1 MRKAP
6 KEQIR
11 ERVTQIARMLDRD
24 ELLDRKPGNL
34 SGGQRQRVAMGR
46 AIAREPQLFLMDEP
60 LSNLDAKLRVHMRAE
75 IAKLQREV
83 GVTTL
88 YVTHDQ
94 VEAMTMGSMIAVM
107 RRGELQQYGSP
118 LDLYAAPANLFVAT
132 FLGSPAMNVL
142 RGTMAGSNGGFSV
155 RVGETDI
162 HLPDALVARTPGVSR
177 YEGREIAIGLRPEHL
192 RPDSGGSAAFL
203 PGTVVVVE
211 SLGPEVLAHIEVGAR
226 QVLSEDVLEGTVGEE
241 ERDALVGV
249 GGGAD
254 RSIVIGRFDP
264 ETRLAPGDRI
274 ELGIDTAKMH
284 VFDLETGLI
293 VHG

>member
-1 MRKAP
+1 MPSA
-6 KEQIR
+6 
-11 ERVTQIARMLDRD
+11 A
-24 ELLDRKPGNL
+24 
-34 SGGQRQRVAMGR
+34 
-46 AIAREPQLFLMDEP
+46 QLP
-60 LSNLDAKLRVHMRAE
+60 
-75 IAKLQREV
+75 
-83 GVTTL
+83 
-88 YVTHDQ
+88 
-94 VEAMTMGSMIAVM
+94 
-107 RRGELQQYGSP
+107 
-118 LDLYAAPANLFVAT
+118 
-132 FLGSPAMNVL
+132 
-142 RGTMAGSNGGFSV
+142 
-155 RVGETDI
+155 
-162 HLPDALVARTPGVSR
+162 LPDELVARTPGVSR

-192 RPDSGGSAAFL
+192 RPDSGGRAAFL